1 MIRSMVF
8 GLVLLVGVASL
19 AVTARAGFTDPWDG
33 NQCPGIFGP
42 VNALDDPNTFVGRG
56 RCLDLC
62 KNTAK
67 DCAKY
72 TKGAFACAQQA
83 AADQLDARKK
93 ECANAMDD
101 KGCKVGA
108 QANADGIKA
117 LNKEDR
123 DSALASCESW
133 GTDCISNCLN

>member
-1 MIRSMVF
+1 MIRSMAF
-8 GLVLLVGVASL
+8 GLVLLAGLGSL
-19 AVTARAGFTDPWDG
+19 AVSARAGFSDPWNG
-33 NQCPGIFGP
+33 SQCPGVFGP
-42 VNALDDPNTFVGRG
+42 INSLDDPNTFVGRG
-56 RCLDLC
+56 RCVDLC
-62 KNTAK
+62 KSTAK
-67 DCAKY
+67 DCARY
-72 TKGAFACAQQA
+72 TKAAFNCAQQA

-93 ECANAMDD
+93 ECVNSMDD

-133 GTDCISNCLN
+133 GTTCLGFCAN

>member
-8 GLVLLVGVASL
+8 GLVLLAGIGSL
-19 AVTARAGFTDPWDG
+19 PLTARAGFTDPWDG

-56 RCLDLC
+56 RCVDLC

-72 TKGAFACAQQA
+72 TKAAFNCAQQDV
-83 AADQLDARKK
+83 ADQLDARKK
-93 ECANAMDD
+93 ECLNSGDE

-108 QANADGIKA
+108 QANADGAKV

-123 DSALASCESW
+123 DSAFASCESW
-133 GTDCISNCLN
+133 GMDCAASCAN